1 MTDIKNIDGLTELE
15 FLSNY
20 DSSKYEKPSVT
31 VDMLLFTLDEIRS
44 EDIKR
49 LPEKELKIL
58 LIKRKDH
65 PFLGT
70 WAIPGG
76 FVNINESVDEAA
88 YRELKEETNI
98 DNIYMEQLYT
108 WGDVKRDPRMRVVS
122 TSYMALVNK
131 EGLKEKAGDDASDLA
146 WFSISKELAREYK
159 TPNGDI
165 VKDYILS
172 LISTEKHIKIVY
184 GITEINSFIGFNK
197 KVTYNFELKERSN
210 SKLAF
215 DHVEILSYAL
225 ERLSNKVQYTTIAF
239 SLLPETFT
247 LTELQQVYELLLGR
261 ELTKPNFRRWIS
273 KVVEETSYSKRE
285 GSYRPSK
292 LYRLNKKMIL
302 NGFTNI

>member
-1 MTDIKNIDGLTELE
+1 MTDIKNANGLTELE
-15 FLSNY
+15 FLSKYN
-20 DSSKYEKPSVT
+20 SSKYEKPSVT

-44 EDIKR
+44 DDIKR

-65 PFLGT
+65 PFIGT
-70 WAIPGG
+70 WSVPGG
-76 FVNINESVDEAA
+76 FVDINESVDDAA

-131 EGLKEKAGDDASDLA
+131 QGLKEKAGDDASDLA
-146 WFSISKELAREYK
+146 WFSINKELVNEYK
-159 TPNGDI
+159 TQNGDI
-165 VKDYILS
+165 IKNYILS
-172 LISTEKHIKIVY
+172 LVSSEKFVSIIY
-184 GITEINSFIGFNK
+184 NITEVNSFIGFNK
-197 KVTYNFELKERSN
+197 KVTYKFDIKEESN

-292 LYRLNKKMIL
+292 LYRLNKKLIL
-302 NGFTNI
+302 KGFTNI

>member
-1 MTDIKNIDGLTELE
+1 MADIKNIDGLTELE

-20 DSSKYEKPSVT
+20 NSSKYEKPSVT
-31 VDMLLFTLDEIRS
+31 VDMLSFTLDEIRS

-76 FVNINESVDEAA
+76 FVNINESVDDAA

-108 WGDVKRDPRMRVVS
+108 WGDVNRDPRMRVVS

-131 EGLKEKAGDDASDLA
+131 QGLKEKAGDDASDLA
-146 WFSISKELAREYK
+146 WFSISKELSREYK
-159 TPNGDI
+159 APNGDI
-165 VKDYILS
+165 IKNYILS
-172 LISTEKHIKIVY
+172 LISTEKHINIIY
-184 GITEINSFIGFNK
+184 AITEINSFIGFNK
-197 KVTYNFELKERSN
+197 RVTYNFEIKERSN

-225 ERLSNKVQYTTIAF
+225 ERMSNKVQYTTIAF

-273 KVVEETSYSKRE
+273 RVVEETSYSKRE

-292 LYRLNKKMIL
+292 LYRLNKNMIL
-302 NGFTNI
+302 KGFTNI

>member
-1 MTDIKNIDGLTELE
+1 MTDIKNANGLTELE
-15 FLSNY
+15 FLSKYN
-20 DSSKYEKPSVT
+20 SSKYEKPSVT

-44 EDIKR
+44 DDIKR

-65 PFLGT
+65 PFIGN
-70 WAIPGG
+70 WSVPGG
-76 FVNINESVDEAA
+76 FVDINESVDDAA

-131 EGLKEKAGDDASDLA
+131 QGLKEKAGDDASDLA
-146 WFSISKELAREYK
+146 WFSIRKELVNEYK
-159 TPNGDI
+159 TQNGDI
-165 VKDYILS
+165 IKNYILS
-172 LISTEKHIKIVY
+172 LVSSEKFVSIIY
-184 GITEINSFIGFNK
+184 NITEVNSFIGFNK
-197 KVTYNFELKERSN
+197 KVTYKFDLKEKSN

-292 LYRLNKKMIL
+292 LYRLNKKLIL
-302 NGFTNI
+302 KGFTNI